1 MTKNGN
7 PNRYTT
13 GQTIIQHQEEG
24 QRWNSKCSNVCK
36 TTFGVDQ
43 DAIGDDDLV
52 TCPKCDSE
60 VDVGEDRAEVR

>member
-1 MTKNGN
+1 MELKML
-7 PNRYTT
+7 
-13 GQTIIQHQEEG
+13 
-24 QRWNSKCSNVCK
+24 KCAVCK

-60 VDVGEDRAEVR
+60 VDVEEDTAVIR